1 LQISDEMLLPEF
13 FALRLSLSFLICI
26 IYTFSGIR
34 HWNMKQNILNQS
46 LVFIFGLF
54 IIAVGVVLSVKA
66 DLGVSPISCTPY
78 IYSLAFPLTL
88 GQTTIILNVLF
99 ICIQMLLLRKK
110 YRMFQLV
117 QFPVVFLFGFF
128 IDLIMKYSAW
138 MTPNNY
144 FEQAV
149 LCLLS
154 CVVIGIG
161 VFFEVKAALTYLP
174 GEGLVMALTQT
185 FGMEFGKTKIGTDS
199 SLVGIGIVSA
209 LFFLGALEGIREGT
223 VVAAVLI
230 GYIVRF
236 LHIRY
241 FLFEQWLKNRKKK

>member
-1 LQISDEMLLPEF
+1 M
-13 FALRLSLSFLICI
+13 
-26 IYTFSGIR
+26 
-34 HWNMKQNILNQS
+34 
-46 LVFIFGLF
+46 
-54 IIAVGVVLSVKA
+54 AVGVVLSVKA
-66 DLGVSPISCTPY
+66 DLGVSPISCVPY
-78 IYSLAFPLTL
+78 IYSLRFPLTL

-99 ICIQMLLLRKK
+99 IFIQMLLLRKK
-110 YRMFQLV
+110 YSMFQLV
-117 QFPVVFLFGFF
+117 QFPVIFLFGFF

-138 MTPNNY
+138 MTPGNY
-144 FEQAV
+144 FEQAF

-185 FGMEFGKTKIGTDS
+185 FGVEFGKTKIGTDS
-199 SLVGIGIVSA
+199 SLVAIGILSS

-223 VVAAVLI
+223 VVAAVLV

-236 LHIRY
+236 LHSRF
-241 FLFEQWLKNRKKK
+241 FLLEQRLKSKKTV

>member
-1 LQISDEMLLPEF
+1 
-13 FALRLSLSFLICI
+13 
-26 IYTFSGIR
+26 
-34 HWNMKQNILNQS
+34 MKQNIVNQS

-54 IIAVGVVLSVKA
+54 IMAVGVVLSVKA
-66 DLGVSPISCTPY
+66 DLGVSPISCVPY
-78 IYSLAFPLTL
+78 IYSLSFPLTL
-88 GQTTIILNVLF
+88 GQTTIILNVLLIF
-99 ICIQMLLLRKK
+99 IQMLLLRKK

-138 MTPNNY
+138 MTPGNY
-144 FEQAV
+144 GEQAL

-154 CVVIGIG
+154 CVILGIG

-174 GEGLVMALTQT
+174 GEGLAMALTQT
-185 FGMEFGKTKIGTDS
+185 FGVEFGKTKIGTDS
-199 SLVGIGIVSA
+199 TLVVIGIASS

-223 VVAAVLI
+223 VVAAVLV

-236 LHIRY
+236 LHTRF
-241 FLFEQWLKNRKKK
+241 FLLEQWFKGRRKK

>member
-1 LQISDEMLLPEF
+1 
-13 FALRLSLSFLICI
+13 
-26 IYTFSGIR
+26 
-34 HWNMKQNILNQS
+34 MKQNIFKQS

-54 IIAVGVVLSVKA
+54 IMAVGVVLSVKA
-66 DLGVSPISCTPY
+66 DLGVSPISCVPY
-78 IYSLAFPLTL
+78 VYSLRFPLTL
-88 GQTTIILNVLF
+88 GQTTIILNVLLIF
-99 ICIQMLLLRKK
+99 IQMLLLRKK

-128 IDLIMKYSAW
+128 IDLIMKHAPW
-138 MTPNNY
+138 MTPGNY

-154 CVVIGIG
+154 CVVLGIG

-174 GEGLVMALTQT
+174 GEGLAMALTQT
-185 FGMEFGKTKIGTDS
+185 FGVEFGKAKIGTDS
-199 SLVGIGIVSA
+199 ALVAIGIVSA

-223 VVAAVLI
+223 VVAAVLV

-236 LHIRY
+236 LHTRF
-241 FLFEQWLKNRKKK
+241 FLFEQWFKGRRKK